1 MSRRRSRRSRVP
13 ARRSRPPGRLC
24 LVVPSWQFSPI
35 SCCRG
40 CLPPGQL
47 YATGHNQGVSEP
59 FMLALH
65 MLGQD
70 GSRGRTAVEAVM
82 RVLIVEDELP
92 LAQAVARGL
101 RTEGMAVDIALDGGE
116 ALAKAA
122 VCPYEVI
129 VLDRDLPVVHGD
141 EVCRQLIAGDGN
153 GRVLMLTAAREI
165 TDRIDGLNLGADD
178 YLAKPFAF
186 GELLARVRALGRRAH
201 PAHPPMLTR
210 GALAIDTVRRLA
222 YQRGERLD
230 LSKKELAVLEILVAA
245 GGAVVSAE
253 ELLDRAWDEF
263 TDPFTN
269 VVRMTMSK
277 LRRRL
282 GEPPVIQTVT
292 GAGYVIP

>member
-1 MSRRRSRRSRVP
+1 
-13 ARRSRPPGRLC
+13 
-24 LVVPSWQFSPI
+24 
-35 SCCRG
+35 
-40 CLPPGQL
+40 
-47 YATGHNQGVSEP
+47 
-59 FMLALH
+59 
-65 MLGQD
+65 
-70 GSRGRTAVEAVM
+70 M
-82 RVLIVEDELP
+82 RVLVVEDEPP
-92 LAQAVARGL
+92 LARAVARGL
-101 RTEGMAVDIALDGGE
+101 RAEGMAVDIALDGGE

-186 GELLARVRALGRRAH
+186 GELLARVRALGRRVH

-210 GALAIDTVRRLA
+210 GDLAIDTVRRLA
-222 YQRGERLD
+222 YRRGERVD
-230 LSKKELAVLEILVAA
+230 LSKKELAVLEILLAA
-245 GGAVVSAE
+245 DGAVVSAE

-292 GAGYVIP
+292 GTGYVIP

>member
-1 MSRRRSRRSRVP
+1 
-13 ARRSRPPGRLC
+13 
-24 LVVPSWQFSPI
+24 
-35 SCCRG
+35 
-40 CLPPGQL
+40 
-47 YATGHNQGVSEP
+47 
-59 FMLALH
+59 MLALH
-65 MLGQD
+65 MLGQH
-70 GSRGRTAVEAVM
+70 GSRGRIAVEVAM
-82 RVLIVEDELP
+82 RVLVVEDEPP
-92 LAQAVARGL
+92 LARAVARGL
-101 RTEGMAVDIALDGGE
+101 RAEGMAVDIALDGGE

-186 GELLARVRALGRRAH
+186 GELVARVRALGRRAH

-210 GALAIDTVRRLA
+210 GDLAIDTVRRIA
-222 YQRGERLD
+222 YRRGERLD
-230 LSKKELAVLEILVAA
+230 LSKKELAVLEILLAA
-245 GGAVVSAE
+245 DGAVVSAE

-292 GAGYVIP
+292 GTGYRIP